1 VEVNKNF
8 ALLKVSRV
16 TSNDK
21 WPMVYLPKEAIQRLG
36 LRKGRRILLLLDY
49 HNGALIIKPIQ
60 EAG

>member
-1 VEVNKNF
+1 MEVDKKL
-8 ALLKVSRV
+8 AVLKVARV

-36 LRKGRRILLLLDY
+36 LRKGRRILLLLDH